1 MRKPRPKYK
10 QLYREMQAAEYKA
23 RHRAELAERRLKFVN
38 QSLVSFGRR
47 TLEQIK
53 PPEDPTHTIGLLA
66 HEYVAAEAFLSSVAR
81 YESEDALNGWN
92 NIAWR
97 GRPIGWLGEME

>member
-1 MRKPRPKYK
+1 
-10 QLYREMQAAEYKA
+10 
-23 RHRAELAERRLKFVN
+23 
-38 QSLVSFGRR
+38 
-47 TLEQIK
+47 
-53 PPEDPTHTIGLLA
+53 
-66 HEYVAAEAFLSSVAR
+66 VAAEAFLSSVAR